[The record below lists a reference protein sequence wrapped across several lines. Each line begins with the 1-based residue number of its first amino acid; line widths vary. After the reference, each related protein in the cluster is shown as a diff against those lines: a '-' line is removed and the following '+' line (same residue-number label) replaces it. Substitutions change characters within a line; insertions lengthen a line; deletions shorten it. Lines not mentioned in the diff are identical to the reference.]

1 MMWGTELSNLCAEAN
16 KEVLL
21 VAPFIKVSV
30 LEKLMNKIS
39 SDVSL
44 RCITRWFPEEIVT
57 GVSDLEVWFL
67 IKERPNSYLWL
78 RPDLHAKYYRADQ
91 RCLVGSANLTGKA
104 LGWSNCPNLEL
115 LVTLSANELMIKAF
129 EIELL
134 KSCIP
139 VDEDLFE
146 QMSVAVELL
155 TEEYSNSITRNSSR
169 VEILDY
175 NLITN
180 ELVSSDAWLPTL
192 RNPED
197 LYLAYSGLTE
207 KLSTASKIAALT
219 DLRSLIIIPNLSQK
233 TFRAYIRTLLLQKPI
248 IQKVDSFVKTP
259 QRFGAVKN
267 LLTSLPCATVAN
279 FDAERTWQTLMR
291 WMLHFLPNRYALSVP
306 NYSEVF
312 YRIKHESVK

>member
-21 VAPFIKVSV
+21 VTPFIKASV
-30 LEKLMNKIS
+30 LEKLLNGIPR
-39 SDVSL
+39 DVSL
-44 RCITRWFPEEIVT
+44 RCITRWFPEEIVA
-57 GVSDLEVWFL
+57 GVSDLEVWGL
-67 IKERPNSYLWL
+67 IQQRSNSSLWL
-78 RPDLHAKYYRADQ
+78 RPDLHAKYYRADN

-115 LVTLSANELMIKAF
+115 LVTLSADEPMIKAF

-134 KSCIP
+134 KACIP
-139 VDEDLFE
+139 VTDDLFE
-146 QMSVAVELL
+146 QMSLAVQLL
-155 TEEYSNSITRNSSR
+155 AEQAPNLIVSNSSR
-169 VEILDY
+169 VEISEN
-175 NLITN
+175 NLTTDSPVN
-180 ELVSSDAWLPTL
+180 VDAWLPTL

-197 LYLAYSGLTE
+197 LYSAYSGQTE

-219 DLRSLIIIPNLSQK
+219 DLRSLPIIPNLSQK
-233 TFRAYIRTLLLQKPI
+233 IFETYIGTLLLQKPI

-267 LLTSLPCATVAN
+267 LLNSLPCATN
-279 FDAERTWQTLMR
+279 SHFNAERAWQTLMR
-291 WMLHFLPNRYALSVP
+291 WLLYFLPNRYALSIP

-312 YRIKHESVK
+312 YRIKTS